1 MVRNMAETTINLPYA
16 RFVRQVSNG
25 AARTKYSYQ
34 AMQSDLLAALK
45 VATWK
50 AADCA
55 LNEVT
60 TVVNKVTETDR
71 AVDAETGEE
80 TSAPSYTVYLQDRF
94 DAFKQGGDAQTDTA
108 SFCGYAGLAA
118 YRFKLPSDYAANI
131 KSVSMRFSAARYLR
145 SGLRVVVV
153 LSDDAVPSD
162 DWSTIRGESVGA
174 IVSASTESDADG
186 VRSWGFASQE
196 SVNTLI
202 ESRAREETMTFG
214 ASDFPA
220 LGTQNRHAFLWIYVS
235 IEDYEDWWTLYD
247 VRTPR
252 YYSIEGSATLVGS
265 SVAVTFA
272 DTVVADGVEWEEI
285 QKHVTEGYPVL
296 AGNTA
301 TDAPWNDR
309 DTLAAFGAKFS
320 CPTWQS
326 GMYIHHVGE
335 TGGSAA
341 FVGRSAGIM
350 SKFHDE
356 ESSPYFSFAGRKNIE
371 ASSGNDVPY
380 ADMSR
385 FCGVMAQRAWSETG
399 SRFEGNCDIEYSV
412 SASFASN
419 PRHKSEPRV
428 SGVRYAAYLG
438 FSICPYIVPAGLSKC
453 SRMRYRIEWFTGYGI
468 RAGVNVWRCR
478 SRDVRGPF
486 FAALIQAFSTVPNI
500 YTAEASTVEA
510 SMAGDGSATSQMTV
524 SGKSDLI
531 GYVPP
536 PNVDGTEYIADVKL
550 SSTVVPGDVLIF
562 APRIESVERMTDPHV
577 TLTPSNVY
585 LAE

>member
-1 MVRNMAETTINLPYA
+1 MNMAETTINLPYS

-50 AADCA
+50 AANCA

-220 LGTQNRHAFLWIYVS
+220 LGT
-235 IEDYEDWWTLYD
+235 
-247 VRTPR
+247 
-252 YYSIEGSATLVGS
+252 
-265 SVAVTFA
+265 
-272 DTVVADGVEWEEI
+272 
-285 QKHVTEGYPVL
+285 
-296 AGNTA
+296 
-301 TDAPWNDR
+301 
-309 DTLAAFGAKFS
+309 
-320 CPTWQS
+320 
-326 GMYIHHVGE
+326 
-335 TGGSAA
+335 
-341 FVGRSAGIM
+341 
-350 SKFHDE
+350 
-356 ESSPYFSFAGRKNIE
+356 
-371 ASSGNDVPY
+371 
-380 ADMSR
+380 
-385 FCGVMAQRAWSETG
+385 
-399 SRFEGNCDIEYSV
+399 
-412 SASFASN
+412 
-419 PRHKSEPRV
+419 
-428 SGVRYAAYLG
+428 
-438 FSICPYIVPAGLSKC
+438 
-453 SRMRYRIEWFTGYGI
+453 
-468 RAGVNVWRCR
+468 
-478 SRDVRGPF
+478 
-486 FAALIQAFSTVPNI
+486 
-500 YTAEASTVEA
+500 
-510 SMAGDGSATSQMTV
+510 
-524 SGKSDLI
+524 
-531 GYVPP
+531 
-536 PNVDGTEYIADVKL
+536 
-550 SSTVVPGDVLIF
+550 
-562 APRIESVERMTDPHV
+562 
-577 TLTPSNVY
+577 
-585 LAE
+585 